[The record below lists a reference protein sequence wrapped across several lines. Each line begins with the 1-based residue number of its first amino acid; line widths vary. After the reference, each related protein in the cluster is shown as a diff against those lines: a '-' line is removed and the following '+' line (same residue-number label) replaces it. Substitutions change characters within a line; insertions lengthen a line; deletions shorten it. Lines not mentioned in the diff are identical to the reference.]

1 MWNTNK
7 THRNGVNKQ
16 HKHTPYT
23 QKNNTGKGYLNY
35 FTCPYFYGKKCD
47 ALFPPKPPPPP
58 THPIFLKTQPP
69 PFIKRRFQLCFSF
82 FKLRK

>member
-47 ALFPPKPPPPP
+47 ALFPPNPPPPDPSHFFENSTP
-58 THPIFLKTQPP
+58 TLYKAEVPIMF
-69 PFIKRRFQLCFSF
+69 
-82 FKLRK
+82 

>member
-47 ALFPPKPPPPP
+47 ALFPPNPPPPP
-58 THPIFLKTQPP
+58 DPSHFFENSTPTLYKAEGPIMF
-69 PFIKRRFQLCFSF
+69 
-82 FKLRK
+82 

>member
-47 ALFPPKPPPPP
+47 ALFPPNPPPDPSHFFENSTP
-58 THPIFLKTQPP
+58 TLYKAEVPIMF
-69 PFIKRRFQLCFSF
+69 
-82 FKLRK
+82 